1 MLNKNIKKMN
11 TRNFENSNFKNYA
24 NFSKCQNNSEKLS
37 DFGKI
42 FDRNCVGVIDRPNYE
57 EGRKAITDIFDNV
70 FCTTYTE
77 EHIMKN
83 LHYYPRGIIE
93 IE

>member
-1 MLNKNIKKMN
+1 MKIYVTFGFQHIHKIN
-11 TRNFENSNFKNYA
+11 
-24 NFSKCQNNSEKLS
+24 
-37 DFGKI
+37 GKI